1 MKQLKLILATITVG
15 LFFLSFINDN
25 QTAEVGL
32 DAGNK
37 APVFKTELIDDT
49 PFNLDDLEG
58 KMVLLNFWASYD
70 SQSRMNNYYLN
81 QLLTEY
87 GNEGFHNGEEFVVV
101 SISLDRFKAP
111 LKLAIEQD
119 ETMKFLHICDFKGAN
134 GSISKMY
141 NINNPVNILIDG
153 EGRIVNKDV
162 EYSTIERSL
171 AFLAAI

>member
-25 QTAEVGL
+25 QAAVVGL
-32 DAGNK
+32 EEGDT
-37 APVFKTELIDDT
+37 APSFQAELIDGT
-49 PFNLDDLEG
+49 PFNIEDYAG

-70 SQSRMNNYYLN
+70 AQSRMNNYYLN
-81 QLLTEY
+81 DIYSTYRKQAFL
-87 GNEGFHNGEEFVVV
+87 NGKELVVV
-101 SISLDRFKAP
+101 SISWDRFKAP

-119 ETMKFLHICDFKGAN
+119 ETMNFMHICDFKGAN

-141 NINNPVNILIDG
+141 NINKPVNILIDG

-162 EYSTIERSL
+162 EYSKIERSL
-171 AFLAAI
+171 AFLAAN